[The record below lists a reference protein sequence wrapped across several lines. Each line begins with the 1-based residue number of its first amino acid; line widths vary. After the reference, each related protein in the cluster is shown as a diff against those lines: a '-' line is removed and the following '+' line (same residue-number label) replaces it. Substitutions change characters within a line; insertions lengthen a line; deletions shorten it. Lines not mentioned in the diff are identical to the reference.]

1 MYKTILFAYNGSQEG
16 QSALTDT
23 QELALWS
30 GSQVWLVA
38 VKPGFDPVAFA
49 GGGIYN
55 PGWDEAEKTHF
66 QKILD
71 EGVKKFSDAGF
82 AVSGRILQGDA
93 VAEICSFARDISAD
107 LIVVGH
113 RHMDSRVARW
123 WSGSI
128 SGALVEE
135 APCSVFCVISKRA

>member
-16 QSALTDT
+16 QNALTDT

-30 GSQVWLVA
+30 GSRIWLVA
-38 VKPGFDPVAFA
+38 VKPGFDPVAYA

-55 PGWDEAEKTHF
+55 PAWDKAEEAHF
-66 QKILD
+66 QHVLD
-71 EGVKKFSDAGF
+71 EGVQKFSAAGF
-82 AVSGRILQGDA
+82 AVNGQILQGEP
-93 VAEICSFARDISAD
+93 VMEICKFARGISAD

-128 SGALVEE
+128 SSALVEE
-135 APCSVFCVISKRA
+135 SPCSVFCVISKRA